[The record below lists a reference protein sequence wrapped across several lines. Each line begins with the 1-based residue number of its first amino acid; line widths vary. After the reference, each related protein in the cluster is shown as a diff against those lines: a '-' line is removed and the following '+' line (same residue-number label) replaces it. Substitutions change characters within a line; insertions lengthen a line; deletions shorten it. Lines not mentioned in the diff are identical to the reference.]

1 VHRVKRPVE
10 LTKRQSKNVDNT
22 KQKVYNN
29 TQKVKKKHNNVKHKV
44 TKRTVYDTK
53 RQNNHDLG
61 VLAAFFGLSLG
72 LGAAFFSSGFRLSLA
87 LLLPRALTS
96 AGHFLKD

>member
-1 VHRVKRPVE
+1 VYRVKRSVQ

-53 RQNNHDLG
+53 RQNNHYLG
-61 VLAAFFGLSLG
+61 VLGRAAFFGLF
-72 LGAAFFSSGFRLSLA
+72 LGAALSWDFRLSFF
-87 LLLPRALTS
+87 LLRALTS